1 MLQHRPLDG
10 ALILIYFIA
19 LAFVWFRTFGT
30 RPTTE
35 DYLVAGRRV
44 TLPAFVATLVATWYG
59 GILGVGEYTWRYG
72 VANWLVFG
80 VPYYLGAA
88 LFAVF
93 LAKRA
98 RTSELLSL
106 PDLLERAY
114 GRPAALLGAALVF
127 INAAPA
133 AYVLMLGTLF
143 AAMFGG
149 AITPWVIAAA
159 VVSVFYVDRG
169 GLRTVIL
176 TDQMQFALMYGGF
189 AVMLGFLVVQH
200 GGLAFLVPRV
210 PPMHWHWH
218 GGNGP
223 AAILV
228 WYVIALGTMVDP
240 AFWQRAYAAR
250 DPQVARNGVLWSIV
264 FWVVFDL
271 MTTACGLYA
280 RALLPDL
287 ADPVMAFPRL
297 ADVTLPPIA
306 WGLFHLG
313 MIATVMSTI
322 DSYAFIAATT
332 VGRDLLWRVRGDDP
346 ARIPHGSRLG
356 LWAATAF
363 ATVLALANPSVV
375 ALWHDIGSVVTSAL
389 LLPVLLASRPAW
401 RPNGRGAVVMMAA
414 PALVSFA
421 WVLWRIVPAA
431 HGAYPLGL
439 EPIYA
444 GLATSLSVALLT
456 RPRSPETLA

>member
-1 MLQHRPLDG
+1 MPAAYQPLHHKYRPQRFDQLVG
-10 ALILIYFIA
+10 QEAIAATLGNALRSA
-19 LAFVWFRTFGT
+19 LTT
-30 RPTTE
+30 RAPHTIRAAE
-35 DYLVAGRRV
+35 LARA
-44 TLPAFVATLVATWYG
+44 LPAGATLFDWFLHEHT
-59 GILGVGEYTWRYG
+59 
-72 VANWLVFG
+72 
-80 VPYYLGAA
+80 LGAIT
-88 LFAVF
+88 VF
-93 LAKRA
+93 VQ
-98 RTSELLSL
+98 S
-106 PDLLERAY
+106 
-114 GRPAALLGAALVF
+114 
-127 INAAPA
+127 APA

-287 ADPVMAFPRL
+287 ADPVMALPRL

-332 VGRDLLWRVRGDDP
+332 VGRDLLWRVRGEK
-346 ARIPHGSRLG
+346 AH
-356 LWAATAF
+356 
-363 ATVLALANPSVV
+363 
-375 ALWHDIGSVVTSAL
+375 
-389 LLPVLLASRPAW
+389 
-401 RPNGRGAVVMMAA
+401 A
-414 PALVSFA
+414 P
-421 WVLWRIVPAA
+421 
-431 HGAYPLGL
+431 
-439 EPIYA
+439 
-444 GLATSLSVALLT
+444 GLAEQFHARVDAADVDQTPRHQLKLEKPFPVGAQGDLVVDAGGQVAEMGRRHVLVGGYLEVENIECVTRGVDGFVELT
-456 RPRSPETLA
+456 RGPDHGIGQALDLG